1 MGLPTGADAAT
12 VRKAYLALVRQHH
25 PDLNPGNKESENFIK
40 ILNQGWEILSNPGK
54 KEMYDALLYNHYQ
67 RASRK
72 EQSGAGSSREQGE
85 SRSQRASRIRAER
98 DARYVADFG
107 RKQAFFRFQLVL
119 CILFAIGAPFYAFN
133 NWFVDF
139 ESYDHMRLLLAAILF
154 GTSIFRLIILAFRY
168 FNVYNILHPENPKN
182 DAVIYGS
189 LLLSLFVIPILLFQA
204 GDWRKDY
211 HLNHYASETDARI
224 TYRNGLFVIYDFE
237 AGGETITKNVTL
249 TDQFY
254 SMDSLVQAAGKLR
267 IRYSTKDP
275 RITEEITWILNPFM
289 P

>member
-25 PDLNPGNKESENFIK
+25 PDLNPGNKQSEDFIK

-54 KEMYDALLYNHYQ
+54 KEMYDALLYNHYN

-72 EQSGAGSSREQGE
+72 EQTSSKRSRADGE
-85 SRSQRASRIRAER
+85 TRAQRASRIRTER
-98 DARYVADFG
+98 NDRYVADFG
-107 RKQAFFRFQLVL
+107 RKQALFRFQILVS
-119 CILFAIGAPFYAFN
+119 ILLAIGAPFYAFN

-139 ESYDHMRLLLAAILF
+139 DSYDHMRLLLAAILF
-154 GTSIFRLIILAFRY
+154 GAAIFRLIILAFRY
-168 FNVYNILHPENPKN
+168 YNVYNILHPENPKN

-204 GDWRKDY
+204 GDWRKHY
-211 HLNHYASETDARI
+211 HLTHYASETAARI
-224 TYRNGLFVIYDFE
+224 TYRNGLFVIYNFE
-237 AGGETITKNVTL
+237 ANGKTITKNVTL

-267 IRYSTKDP
+267 IRYSERDP
-275 RITEEITWILNPFM
+275 RITEEITWILNPQM